1 MRLNNHNNNFFAHLK
16 VIFGM
21 KFNDRQEEILKSLHQ
36 LGSVEVEALAQR
48 WSVTTQTVRRDLA
61 EICETGLAMR
71 THGGAKRINTK
82 SVVAYEDRRLN
93 NTLAKR
99 CVAEAAANLI
109 PHGASLTLNIGTT
122 TEMVAEAL
130 RLHNDL
136 TVISNNINVV
146 QILRA
151 SRLKSLVLIGGEI
164 RLSDCAVIGEDA
176 IKSISNFKVD
186 FAIISASSIDID
198 GSILDFDQREV
209 SVSRSILEN
218 ARKRILV
225 ADVSKFDVPAHFK
238 ICNAKELDYVILN
251 ETPPPSFESI
261 LQAHATKLII
271 ANDKNA
277 ILN

>member
-1 MRLNNHNNNFFAHLK
+1 MRL
-16 VIFGM
+16 
-21 KFNDRQEEILKSLHQ
+21 NDRQEEILKSLHQ
-36 LGSVEVEALAQR
+36 IGSVQVEALAQQWR
-48 WSVTTQTVRRDLA
+48 VTTQTVRRDLA
-61 EICETGLAMR
+61 ELCETGLAMR

-82 SVVAYEDRRLN
+82 AVVAYEDRRLK

-99 CVAEAAANLI
+99 SVAKAAADLI
-109 PHGASLTLNIGTT
+109 PHGASLMLNIGTT

-130 RLHNDL
+130 RLHNGL

-146 QILRA
+146 QILKA
-151 SRLKSLVLIGGEI
+151 SRVKSLVLIGGEI

-186 FAIISASSIDID
+186 FAIIGASSIDED

-218 ARKRILV
+218 ARKKILV
-225 ADVSKFDVPAHFK
+225 ADVSKFAVPAHFK

-251 ETPPPSFESI
+251 DLPPPDFVSMLKE
-261 LQAHATKLII
+261 HATQLII
-271 ANDKNA
+271 AKDKHV